1 MDTGKGYFETAETE
15 ELLRKKMEALHAMK
29 IENQPAIFRVGEEI
43 ELRGSHMRI
52 TKIGKHFMTLK
63 LLPTLKDSSN
73 ESA

>member
-1 MDTGKGYFETAETE
+1 MDTGKDYFETAEIE
-15 ELLRKKMEALHAMK
+15 ELLRKKMEDLHAMK

-43 ELRGSHMRI
+43 ELRGSRMRI
-52 TKIGKHFMTLK
+52 TQIGKHFMTLK